1 MANSKDKQK
10 TVAKHLYMKGTP
22 VVQIVELT
30 GVSRQSVSRWI
41 NSEGWKEERAAR
53 EMSKEAIT
61 SRTLSKLGD
70 AIDKAD
76 GDEKSIGRMA
86 DSLLK
91 SVKAIKEINLSTTIV
106 NKVDTLIE
114 FENWL
119 VTHRDEY
126 PETNCSYL
134 STVCTANSWALN
146 LNNNDSGRKKG
157 STVTLE

>member
-10 TVAKHLYMKGTP
+10 TVAKHLYMKGIP
-22 VVQIVELT
+22 VAQIVELT

-41 NSEGWKEERAAR
+41 NSDGWKEERAAR

-70 AIDKAD
+70 AIDKAN

-91 SVKAIKEINLSTTIV
+91 SVKAIKEINLNTTIV

-119 VTHRDEY
+119 VAHRDEY
-126 PETNCSYL
+126 PEIDDKILVLINRMHSEFMG
-134 STVCTANSWALN
+134 V
-146 LNNNDSGRKKG
+146 KFKQK
-157 STVTLE
+157 

>member
-10 TVAKHLYMKGTP
+10 SVAKHLYMKGTP
-22 VVQIVELT
+22 TAQIVELT
-30 GVSRQSVSRWI
+30 GVSRQSVSRWL
-41 NSEGWKEERAAR
+41 NTEGWKEERAAR
-53 EMSKEAIT
+53 EMSKESIT
-61 SRTLSKLGD
+61 SKPLSKLGD

-76 GDEKSIGRMA
+76 GDERSIGRMA

-114 FENWL
+114 FENWM

-126 PETNCSYL
+126 PEIDDKMLVLINRMHSEFM
-134 STVCTANSWALN
+134 
-146 LNNNDSGRKKG
+146 GIKFKQK
-157 STVTLE
+157 

>member
-1 MANSKDKQK
+1 MANSKEKQK
-10 TVAKHLYMKGTP
+10 AVAKHLYMKGTP
-22 VVQIVELT
+22 IAQIVELT
-30 GVSRQSVSRWI
+30 GVTRQSVSRWI

-53 EMSKEAIT
+53 EMSKESIT

-91 SVKAIKEINLSTTIV
+91 SVKAIKEINQSTTIV
-106 NKVDTLIE
+106 NKIDTLIE

-119 VTHRDEY
+119 VTHREEY
-126 PETNCSYL
+126 PEIDDKLLVLINQLHSEFMGVKFKQKT
-134 STVCTANSWALN
+134 
-146 LNNNDSGRKKG
+146 
-157 STVTLE
+157 

>member
-22 VVQIVELT
+22 VAQIVELT

-41 NSEGWKEERAAR
+41 NSEGWKEAR

-119 VTHRDEY
+119 VAHRDEY
-126 PETNCSYL
+126 PEVDDKILVLINRMHSEFMG
-134 STVCTANSWALN
+134 V
-146 LNNNDSGRKKG
+146 KFKQK
-157 STVTLE
+157 

>member
-1 MANSKDKQK
+1 M
-10 TVAKHLYMKGTP
+10 G
-22 VVQIVELT
+22 
-30 GVSRQSVSRWI
+30 
-41 NSEGWKEERAAR
+41 SEMCIRDR
-53 EMSKEAIT
+53 
-61 SRTLSKLGD
+61 GD

-119 VTHRDEY
+119 VAHRDEY
-126 PETNCSYL
+126 PEVDDKILVLINRMHSEFMG
-134 STVCTANSWALN
+134 V
-146 LNNNDSGRKKG
+146 KFKQK
-157 STVTLE
+157 